1 MEHRAGMVRGEAE
14 QTQQGPGL
22 YPGLRGVIRGLKH
35 GRARIPFPWGRS
47 SHAAWEAGTGAGRV
61 CSAQGVTGNRT
72 AFLEEGCLSS
82 ALKKTVRGSE
92 DL

>member
-1 MEHRAGMVRGEAE
+1 MVRSEARGRRLSKLSKGLGFVLGCVGSSE
-14 QTQQGPGL
+14 DLNMGGPTFPFHGGGRLTQ
-22 YPGLRGVIRGLKH
+22 
-35 GRARIPFPWGRS
+35 
-47 SHAAWEAGTGAGRV
+47 RV

-82 ALKKTVRGSE
+82 TLKKTVRGSE